1 MRLVTTAVAV
11 LALAASTTVPS
22 ATAANV
28 VSFTAEN
35 VKAMVTE
42 AGGSN
47 VTAQT
52 AQGITFVNFE
62 LNGVPF
68 TYSLQLC
75 DPKGKAGC
83 AGVLMAIGVALDQ
96 AYSLETLN
104 SFNRDIP
111 LVTVVQLDAKT
122 VAFGR
127 FAVSLGGM
135 SSENFKAN
143 MQMVAVGP
151 ELFVR
156 HLKGQVVAGAGTAG
170 QAVPVSVAAD
180 SAPKPIRLSPQA
192 MSQLVDEDLLNK
204 LNVK

>member
-1 MRLVTTAVAV
+1 MRFVTAAVA
-11 LALAASTTVPS
+11 ALAMSAFASS
-22 ATAANV
+22 AMAANV
-28 VSFTAEN
+28 ASFTAEN

-47 VTAQT
+47 VTSQT
-52 AQGITFVNFE
+52 AQGITFVNFD
-62 LNGVPF
+62 LNGLPF

-83 AGVLMAIGVALDQ
+83 AGILMAIGVALDKP
-96 AYSLETLN
+96 YSLDTLN
-104 SFNRDIP
+104 GFNRDIP

-151 ELFVR
+151 ELFAR
-156 HLKGQVVAGAGTAG
+156 HLKGQVVASTGTAG
-170 QAVPVSVAAD
+170 QTVPVSATPEAE
-180 SAPKPIRLSPQA
+180 PKPIRLSPQA
-192 MSQLVDEDLLNK
+192 MSSLIDEDLLKK
-204 LNVK
+204 LNVQ

>member
-1 MRLVTTAVAV
+1 MRLVTASAAAFAIVVA
-11 LALAASTTVPS
+11 AIAPP
-22 ATAANV
+22 ATAATV
-28 VSFTAEN
+28 VTFTAEN

-47 VTAQT
+47 VKSQT
-52 AQGITFVNFE
+52 ADGLTFVNFD

-75 DPKGKAGC
+75 DPKGKSGC
-83 AGVLMAIGVALDQ
+83 AGVLMAIGVSLDK
-96 AYSLETLN
+96 APSLETLN
-104 SFNRDIP
+104 SFNRAIP

-127 FAVSLGGM
+127 FAVALGGM

-156 HLKGQVVAGAGTAG
+156 HTKGQVIAGAGTQG
-170 QAVPVSVAAD
+170 QAVAVSTAPEAA
-180 SAPKPIRLSPQA
+180 PTPISLSPQA
-192 MSQLVDEDLLNK
+192 MSQLVDESILKK
-204 LNVK
+204 LNVQ

>member
-1 MRLVTTAVAV
+1 MRLVT
-11 LALAASTTVPS
+11 
-22 ATAANV
+22 ATAATFVLAVSAPSAMAANV
-28 VSFTAEN
+28 ATFTAEN

-47 VTAQT
+47 VKSQT
-52 AQGITFVNFE
+52 ADGLTFVNFD

-83 AGVLMAIGVALDQ
+83 AGVLMAIGVSLDK
-96 AYSLETLN
+96 APSLETLN
-104 SFNRDIP
+104 SFNRSIP
-111 LVTVVQLDAKT
+111 LVTVVQLDSKT

-127 FAVSLGGM
+127 FAVALGGM

-156 HLKGQVVAGAGTAG
+156 HVKGQVIAGAGTQG
-170 QAVPVSVAAD
+170 QAVTVSATPEA
-180 SAPKPIRLSPQA
+180 APKPISLSPQA
-192 MSQLVDEDLLNK
+192 MSQLVDEGILK
-204 LNVK
+204 TLNVQ

>member
-1 MRLVTTAVAV
+1 MRLVTAAVA
-11 LALAASTTVPS
+11 ALAVSAIAPS
-22 ATAANV
+22 AMAANV

-47 VTAQT
+47 VTSQT
-52 AQGITFVNFE
+52 AQGITFVNFD
-62 LNGVPF
+62 LNGLPF

-75 DPKGKAGC
+75 DPKGKTGC
-83 AGVLMAIGVALDQ
+83 AGILMAIGVALDQ
-96 AYSLETLN
+96 PYGLETLN

-170 QAVPVSVAAD
+170 QAVPVSAAPEA
-180 SAPKPIRLSPQA
+180 APKAIRLSPQA
-192 MSQLVDEDLLNK
+192 MSRLVDEDLLKK

>member
-1 MRLVTTAVAV
+1 MRLVTAAVA
-11 LALAASTTVPS
+11 ALAVSAIAPS
-22 ATAANV
+22 AMAANV
-28 VSFTAEN
+28 ASFTADN
-35 VKAMVTE
+35 VKTMVTE

-47 VTAQT
+47 VTSQT
-52 AQGITFVNFE
+52 AQGITFVNFD
-62 LNGVPF
+62 LNGLPF

-83 AGVLMAIGVALDQ
+83 AGILMAIGVALDQ
-96 AYSLETLN
+96 PYGLETLN

-156 HLKGQVVAGAGTAG
+156 HLKGQVVAGAGTTG
-170 QAVPVSVAAD
+170 QAVPVSATPEA
-180 SAPKPIRLSPQA
+180 APKAIRLSPQA
-192 MSQLVDEDLLNK
+192 MSRLVDEDLLKK
-204 LNVK
+204 LNVN

>member
-1 MRLVTTAVAV
+1 MRFVTAVAA
-11 LALAASTTVPS
+11 LALAVSAIAPS
-22 ATAANV
+22 AMAANV
-28 VSFTAEN
+28 ASFTAEN

-42 AGGSN
+42 GGGSN
-47 VTAQT
+47 VTSQT
-52 AQGITFVNFE
+52 AEGLTFVNFD
-62 LNGVPF
+62 LNGLPF

-83 AGVLMAIGVALDQ
+83 AGILMAIGVALDQ
-96 AYSLETLN
+96 PYSLDTLN

-111 LVTVVQLDAKT
+111 LVTVVQIDAKT
-122 VAFGR
+122 IAFGR
-127 FAVSLGGM
+127 FAVAMGGM

-156 HLKGQVVAGAGTAG
+156 HLKGQVVASTGTAG
-170 QAVPVSVAAD
+170 QAVPVSATPEAG
-180 SAPKPIRLSPQA
+180 PKAVRLSPQA
-192 MSQLVDEDLLNK
+192 MSRLVDEETVKK

>member
-1 MRLVTTAVAV
+1 MRLVTTVAAFSLAVFAI
-11 LALAASTTVPS
+11 ASSAMAASV
-22 ATAANV
+22 A
-28 VSFTAEN
+28 SFTADN
-35 VKAMVTE
+35 VKTMVTE

-47 VTAQT
+47 VTSQT
-52 AQGITFVNFE
+52 AEGITFVNFD
-62 LNGVPF
+62 LNGLPF

-83 AGVLMAIGVALDQ
+83 AGILMAIGVALDQ
-96 AYSLETLN
+96 PYGLETLN

-156 HLKGQVVAGAGTAG
+156 HLKGQVVASTGTEG
-170 QAVPVSVAAD
+170 QAVPVSATPEA
-180 SAPKPIRLSPQA
+180 APKAIRLSPQA
-192 MSQLVDEDLLNK
+192 MSRLVDEDLLKK

>member
-1 MRLVTTAVAV
+1 MRLVTAAVA
-11 LALAASTTVPS
+11 ALAVSAIAPS
-22 ATAANV
+22 AMAANV
-28 VSFTAEN
+28 ASFTADN

-47 VTAQT
+47 VTSQT
-52 AQGITFVNFE
+52 AEGITFVNFD
-62 LNGVPF
+62 LNGLPF

-83 AGVLMAIGVALDQ
+83 AGILMAIGVALDQ
-96 AYSLETLN
+96 PYSLETLN

-156 HLKGQVVAGAGTAG
+156 HLKGQVVAGAGTTG
-170 QAVPVSVAAD
+170 QAVPVSATPEA
-180 SAPKPIRLSPQA
+180 APKAIRLSPQA
-192 MSQLVDEDLLNK
+192 MSSLVDEDLLKK
-204 LNVK
+204 LHGK